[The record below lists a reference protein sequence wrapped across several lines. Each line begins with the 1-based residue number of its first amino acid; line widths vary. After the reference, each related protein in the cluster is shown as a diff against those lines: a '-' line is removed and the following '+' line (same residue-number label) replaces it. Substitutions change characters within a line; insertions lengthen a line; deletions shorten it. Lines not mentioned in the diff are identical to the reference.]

1 MPALHPPISAP
12 LRDVTTERLD
22 LRRFAL
28 DDLDELAGVFANE
41 AVWRF
46 PYGRGFGRD
55 ETANFL
61 DAQMRHWDDYGFGC
75 WVARRRDTGRVVGYL
90 GLSIPT
96 FLPEILP
103 AVEVGWR
110 LHPDEWGKGFATEG
124 ATAALREG
132 FGVMELGEICSV
144 PQRENS
150 ASVRVAERLGMRLAR
165 EVVIAANDRRGE
177 VVGALFEMTR
187 DEWAGSHTPTDTS
200 RSIRD

>member
-1 MPALHPPISAP
+1 MAALHPPIAAP
-12 LRDVTTERLD
+12 LREVTTERLD
-22 LRRFAL
+22 LRRFVAE
-28 DDLDELAGVFANE
+28 DLDELADVFTDD

-46 PYGRGFGRD
+46 PYGRGFNRE
-55 ETANFL
+55 ETATFL
-61 DAQMRHWDDYGFGC
+61 DVQMRHWDDYGFGC
-75 WVARRRDTGRVVGYL
+75 WVARRRENGRIIGYL

-132 FGVMELGEICSV
+132 FAVMELDEICSV

-150 ASVRVAERLGMRLAR
+150 ASVRVAARLGMRLAR
-165 EVVIAANDRRGE
+165 EVVIAGNDRRGE
-177 VVGALFEMTR
+177 VVGMLYEMTR
-187 DEWAGSHTPTDTS
+187 DEWAASHTTKDS
-200 RSIRD
+200 